1 MMGTQRR
8 RRGNPR
14 QKYNSFLCTNKMTF
28 QECELAILRNAV
40 DESEKI
46 KGEQIAKSAEITE
59 IIDILE
65 DYLVKKR
72 FICYGGTAINNI
84 LPNYAQFYN
93 RNVELPDYDFFSTNA
108 MRDAKHLADIYYKA
122 GYADVEA
129 KAGVHFGT
137 YKVYVN
143 FIPIAD
149 ITQMHPRLYAE
160 LEKECITIKGIR
172 YAPPN
177 YLRMSMFLEL
187 SRPQGDTSRWEKVLK
202 RMNLLNKHY
211 PLNKPHCEK
220 IDFQR
225 KLDDEKTPTDQ
236 EKYYYYARDSFIEQG
251 LVFFGGYAAALY
263 SHYMPHEQQKQLEK
277 IPDFDVLSETPKE
290 SAEKVKKSFLENG
303 VKDVKIIRHE
313 SLGEV
318 IPEHYEL
325 RVGNDTL
332 AFIYQPI
339 ACHSYNTIH
348 EDGKEVK
355 VATIDTMLSFYLAF
369 MYADREYFLKDRI
382 LCLAMYLF
390 EVEQKNRL
398 EQKGLLR
405 RFTLTCYGK
414 QPTLEEIRAEK
425 ARMYAELGG
434 IKGQN
439 TRQFDLWFLK
449 YSPGKQGSSLRKT
462 AKKQKMANA
471 KLKHGKA
478 LTDTS
483 LANLIKPNAF
493 LPAMF

>member
-1 MMGTQRR
+1 
-8 RRGNPR
+8 
-14 QKYNSFLCTNKMTF
+14 MTF

-40 DESEKI
+40 DESEKM
-46 KGEQIAKSAEITE
+46 KGEQIAKSDEIVE
-59 IIDILE
+59 IIKILE
-65 DYLVKKR
+65 NYLVKKR

-108 MRDAKHLADIYYKA
+108 MNDAKHLADIYFKA
-122 GYADVEA
+122 GYAEVEA

-149 ITQMHPRLYAE
+149 ITQMHPRLYAA
-160 LEKECITIKGIR
+160 LEKEAIVIQGIR

-211 PLNKPHCEK
+211 PLKKPDCDK

-225 KLDDEKTPTDQ
+225 KLDDEATPTDQ
-236 EKYYYYARDSFIEQG
+236 EKYYYYARDSFVEQG

-263 SHYMPHEQQKQLEK
+263 SHYMPHNQQKQLEK
-277 IPDFDVLSETPKE
+277 IPDFDVLAENPKE
-290 SAEKVKKSFLENG
+290 SAEKVKQTFLENG
-303 VKDVKIIRHE
+303 IKDVKILRHD

-325 RVGNDTL
+325 RVGDDTL

-339 ACHSYNTIH
+339 ACHSYNTVRQ
-348 EDGKEVK
+348 DSKEVK
-355 VATIDTMLSFYLAF
+355 IATIDTMLSFYLAF
-369 MYADREYFLKDRI
+369 MYADREYFFKDRI

-405 RFTLTCYGK
+405 RFTLSCYGK
-414 QPTLEEIRAEK
+414 QPTIEEMRAEK
-425 ARMYAELGG
+425 AKKYLELGG
-434 IKGQN
+434 VKSQG
-439 TRQFDLWFLK
+439 TRAFDLWFLK
-449 YSPGKQGSSLRKT
+449 YSPGRTKSRARKT
-462 AKKQKMANA
+462 AKIGKSSAAAAAAKGKPANTA
-471 KLKHGKA
+471 S
-478 LTDTS
+478 S
-483 LANLIKPNAF
+483 LAKFIRPSGI
-493 LPAMF
+493 LPGMF